1 MLCLL
6 MVSVCV
12 CCLVTASLCHRVF
25 AMARAGYPCPGG
37 PLHVTPS
44 FALSLCRRH
53 SRCVCVF
60 PVRPVPA
67 AVLEWPTLRL
77 SRCCPEVVWSAV
89 CSVLFSCLLPSPCC
103 PCLSVSH
110 VLQPVPVPG
119 CGARSCGLQR
129 LSCRCQAAQS
139 VFCLRRACC
148 VFCRLRCVAGRA
160 TVRCAAFLRTLA
172 CSSLRGRGRPRPRCT
187 ARGVSA

>member
-37 PLHVTPS
+37 
-44 FALSLCRRH
+44 LSMSRRR
-53 SRCVCVF
+53 SRCRFAAAILVASVSFLSDPC
-60 PVRPVPA
+60 PA
-67 AVLEWPTLRL
+67 AVLVWSTLRL

-89 CSVLFSCLLPSPCC
+89 CSGLSSCLLPSPCC

-110 VLQPVPVPG
+110 VLQPAPVPG

-129 LSCRCQAAQS
+129 LSCRCQSAQS

-148 VFCRLRCVAGRA
+148 VFCRLRCGAGRA